1 MFVSDGLVEQHIHG
15 AFGYD
20 FMNCS
25 VEDVLVVAERLAT
38 FGVTAFFPTIMT
50 DSIDVIKER
59 ILVIKQAMQMQK
71 KESAQIVGVHLEGPF
86 INPEKSGIHD
96 KKYILS
102 PSIENYKLVEDDIIK
117 IVTVAP
123 EFDKVGV
130 WIQETSKAF
139 SCNVS
144 SPNNVLVDYLK
155 SKNIKVSIGHSV
167 ATDLSKADQVTH
179 LYNAMGTFSH
189 RDKSTVV
196 SALTEENVFVEVIAD
211 SMHVAD
217 EVLKMTFKQ
226 KPLEKILLI
235 SDALPLAHSENKEH
249 IFAGQKIYNKDGK
262 LVNSDGVF
270 AGSSML
276 LCDIVANV
284 VNKQLLKIEDALVCT
299 SSNQLKYHNISSNLK
314 VYWSS
319 LNTIDKVEF
328 I

>member
-1 MFVSDGLVEQHIHG
+1 MFISDGLVEQHIHG

-59 ILVIKQAMQMQK
+59 IQVIKQAMQKQK

-86 INPEKSGIHD
+86 INHDKLGIHP
-96 KKYILS
+96 KKYVHPLK
-102 PSIENYKLVEDDIIK
+102 IELFKKIEDDVIK
-117 IVTVAP
+117 IVTLAP
-123 EFDKVGV
+123 ELDIDGEFV
-130 WIQETSKAF
+130 E
-139 SCNVS
+139 
-144 SPNNVLVDYLK
+144 YLK
-155 SKNIKVSIGHSV
+155 SKNIKISVGHSV

-196 SALTEENVFVEVIAD
+196 SALTEDKIFVEVIAD
-211 SMHVAD
+211 SMHVSD

-226 KPLEKILLI
+226 KTLEKILLI
-235 SDALPLAHSENKEH
+235 SDALPLAHSENKEQL
-249 IFAGQKIYNKDGK
+249 FAGQKIYNKDGK